1 MNTVAQILRWRCQ
14 TSPQKTA
21 YLVHNGSKWQ
31 PFTWAEVD
39 KIADKIAA
47 GLLSLGLAHQDKI
60 SILGATQFDWAIC
73 DLAGIRAG
81 GVTVGVYPTLTGE
94 QSHYVIQKSESKF
107 LFIDEESQ
115 FKKIEPYLSELPH
128 LQRVILWQGK
138 VAHPLVMSLDELKKQ
153 GEIALQ
159 ANPELV
165 QTAEARIKPEDWAI
179 FIFTSGTT
187 GLPKAAIVSHQNIVN
202 QVNQVQLVD
211 ESDRML
217 FFLPLAHVAERVV
230 GHYTRV
236 RHGVTAAFVND
247 LGKVIEALQEIKPTC
262 FGSVPRIFEKIYNKV
277 QGELQKASPTK
288 RKIFAW
294 ALKIGKDYTERQ
306 AQGKSIPLFL
316 RLQYPLADTLVL
328 KKMRNLFGGEAKFTI
343 SGAAPISLEILEF
356 FRASGL
362 LILEGYGLT
371 ETSGLV
377 TMNFPDAYRFGS
389 VGKALPTAEIKI
401 AEDGEILV
409 RGAVIF
415 QGYFQ
420 DEAKTQELFT
430 EDGWFCTGDIGKID
444 SEGFVYITGRKK
456 DIIITSGGKNVTP
469 SNIEQLII
477 GHPLIE
483 QVLVHGDRRKYLT
496 ALLTLEPENAQ
507 TWAKQQG
514 IDYQSVSDI
523 GEHPTLRAEIETF
536 IEQINTQ
543 LAQYET
549 IKDFAILPELLS
561 IEGGELTPTLK
572 IKRNVVEQ
580 KYRVIL
586 DEMYPNG

>member
-21 YLVHNGSKWQ
+21 YLVNEGSKWK
-31 PFTWAEVD
+31 PYTWAEVD
-39 KIADKIAA
+39 KIIDKIAA
-47 GLLSLGLAHQDKI
+47 GLLSLGLEHQDKI
-60 SILGATQFDWAIC
+60 AILGATQFDWAMC

-94 QSHYVIQKSESKF
+94 QSKYVIQKSESKF
-107 LFIDEESQ
+107 LFVDEELQ
-115 FKKIEPYLSELPH
+115 FKKIEPFLSELPH
-128 LQRVILWQGK
+128 LQKVILWQGS
-138 VAHPLVMSLDELKKQ
+138 VAHPLAISLAELKKR
-153 GEIALQ
+153 GENALQ
-159 ANPELV
+159 AKPKLV
-165 QTAEARIKPEDWAI
+165 EIAEASIKPEDWAI

-187 GLPKAAIVSHQNIVN
+187 GLPKAAVVSHHNIVT
-202 QVNQVQLVD
+202 QVSQVQMVD
-211 ESDRML
+211 DTDRML

-236 RHGVTAAFVND
+236 RYGVTAAFVTD

-288 RKIFAW
+288 RQIFAW
-294 ALKIGKDYTERQ
+294 ALKVGKEYAEKQ
-306 AQGKSIPLFL
+306 AQGKAIPLSL
-316 RLQYPLADTLVL
+316 RLQHPLADTLVL
-328 KKMRNLFGGEAKFTI
+328 KKIRNLFGGEAKFTI
-343 SGAAPISLEILEF
+343 SGAAPIALEILEF
-356 FRASGL
+356 FRAAGL

-377 TMNFPDAYRFGS
+377 TMNFPDSYRFGS
-389 VGKALPTAEIKI
+389 VGKVLPTAEIKI

-409 RGAVIF
+409 RGEVIF
-415 QGYFQ
+415 QGYFK
-420 DEAKTQELFT
+420 DELKTKEVFT
-430 EDGWFCTGDIGKID
+430 EDAWFCTGDLGKID
-444 SEGFVYITGRKK
+444 EAGFVYITGRKK

-496 ALLTLEPENAQ
+496 ALLTLEPENVK
-507 TWAKQQG
+507 TWAKQQS
-514 IDYQSVSDI
+514 IDYQSVTDI
-523 GEHPTLRAEIETF
+523 SKHPTLRAEIEAF
-536 IEQINTQ
+536 ITQINTH

-549 IKDFAILPELLS
+549 VKDFAILPELLS

-580 KYRVIL
+580 KYRAIL
-586 DEMYPNG
+586 DEMYPN